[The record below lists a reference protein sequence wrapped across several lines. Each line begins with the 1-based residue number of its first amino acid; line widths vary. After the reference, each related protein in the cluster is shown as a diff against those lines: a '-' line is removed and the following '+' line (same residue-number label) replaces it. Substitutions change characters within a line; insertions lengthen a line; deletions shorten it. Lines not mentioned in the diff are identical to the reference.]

1 MEKGELSSA
10 DQQRLIN
17 GASETTGGTL
27 VCLGWIV
34 VYHDKAKCSVAQ
46 RLTGD
51 APFPPR
57 RGNCCGAGNM
67 VTRCGLSHPVVDEW
81 TTRQWPV

>member
-1 MEKGELSSA
+1 MGKGELGFA

-27 VCLGWIV
+27 VCLGWMV
-34 VYHDKAKCSVAQ
+34 VYHDKVKCSVAQ

-51 APFPPR
+51 APPSPS
-57 RGNCCGAGNM
+57 
-67 VTRCGLSHPVVDEW
+67 T
-81 TTRQWPV
+81 